1 MNADPPDPGGPG
13 QDPAVPKPGYSVEV
27 RESQGVQVG
36 ERNTQINY
44 TYNRLTWVDGLA
56 PPPLVS
62 VSGEIDSPYRGLNA
76 FEERDAPFFFGREAA
91 VGQVIDRM
99 ARQLAG
105 AGLLVVSGVS
115 GAGKSSLLRAG
126 VIPRIRGTGLAAA
139 PEAATWPCLVLT
151 PTPSPLDELALR
163 IALLGGAGA
172 GVLRQAAQS
181 DPAAFALAV
190 RQAALTAAPPSAG
203 PPGAAAGQRMPS
215 SPRLLIVVDQ
225 FEQVFTQ
232 CPDEAERAAFIAAL
246 HAAATLRHGAEQQPA
261 ALVVLGVRADFEA
274 RCADY
279 PELADAVQNRYLVT
293 AMTAR
298 QLRLAITEPARQA
311 GAEVA
316 PDLADLLLAEV
327 RARQHGGSGPG
338 VLPLL
343 SHALD
348 QAWRSRSGPHLTP
361 ADYER
366 TGGIERAVADSAQR
380 AYDTLTAAQQAAARQ
395 VFIRLTAVGAD
406 NVDTAQRAT
415 RVELTDGI
423 SAAQASDVAAVLEGF
438 AAERLLTLA
447 ADSVEISHEVL
458 LTAWPLLRDNWL
470 GESHADRVV
479 RTRLRNAAAE
489 WELHSRDPSY
499 LYGGTLLEAA
509 TETVARI
516 DADPGRNPPLSQAE
530 RDFLRAGDRSRL
542 AQARRRRAVLAGL
555 LTLALAAVAGGG
567 VALVNAANANRQTA
581 IAVRQHAIALSRQ
594 LAAQAVSADPT
605 DVVTARRLAAAAWH
619 VYPTSE
625 AGSAMVTLLAEQQQW
640 GMLPASTTPV
650 SQVAFSADGKLLAS
664 SDDAGTVRIWD
675 VATSRPV
682 GRPLPTT
689 SRPDAHPYSL
699 GIAFSPDG
707 RLLAAAGHDRRLWI
721 WNAADGKPVGVPLRP
736 DDQRADIAPDV
747 VAFSPDGKLLAAG
760 CNDGTVRLWDLT
772 AGHPVGPPVR
782 RFAGPYSAVTTIAF
796 SPDGTALAAGSDGQ
810 VRLWSTTTGRLLGAP
825 LQVQPSGSSGSV
837 NTVAF
842 SPDGKLMATYATS
855 GLVRLWNPATGRLVR
870 QFLSGAPSN
879 SAEGMAF
886 SPDGRLLAV
895 ADGNARLVRLWNP
908 ATGRQTGE
916 TLAVNS
922 TVSWYVNG
930 LAFSPRGHV
939 LAGAAG
945 DGTVRLWDLDARRFV
960 GQPLRAGT
968 VNTFSVIYDLAFR
981 GQGDLL
987 AAISSD
993 GLVRLWDPATGR
1005 QTGKP
1010 LQAGETSLG
1019 GSLAIS
1025 PDGTRLATAG
1035 ISPSVEYRQLVR
1047 VWNPVTGRPAGPWLQ
1062 PAGTTD
1068 ALSAVAFSPDGD
1080 LLAAAGDSPMIT
1092 LWDRSGRRRV
1102 ISTGGDKDPHPFRLA
1117 FSPDGTLLAGGLGN
1131 VLRMWNPVT
1140 GRPAGVPVRVSG
1152 DTGVTIYAI
1161 AFSPDGKVVAT
1172 ADGAGTVQLWNP
1184 LTGHRVG
1191 RPLPHSAEISRLAFS
1206 PDGSLLA
1213 GVGIDGTLRL
1223 WDPATGRLVS
1233 EPFRAAD
1240 LAEKLRAIAFSPD
1253 GAEVA
1258 TAGNDGAIRRWRVW
1272 PLAHPYEALC
1282 TTTGAPTS
1290 REWAKY
1296 APGEPQPAVC

>member
-1 MNADPPDPGGPG
+1 
-13 QDPAVPKPGYSVEV
+13 VEV

-36 ERNTQINY
+36 ERNTQIIY
-44 TYNRLTWVDGLA
+44 TYNRLTWVDGMA

-91 VGQVIDRM
+91 AGQVLDRI

-105 AGLLVVSGVS
+105 TGLLVVSGVS

-139 PEAATWPCLVLT
+139 PEAAAWPCLVLT

-163 IALLGGAGA
+163 IAVLGGAGA

-181 DPAAFALAV
+181 DTAAFALAV

-203 PPGAAAGQRMPS
+203 PPGAAAGQRMSS

-246 HAAATLRHGAEQQPA
+246 HAAATLKHGAEQEPA
-261 ALVVLGVRADFEA
+261 ALVLLGVRADFEA
-274 RCADY
+274 RCANY
-279 PELADAVQNRYLVT
+279 PALADAVQNRYLVT

-316 PDLADLLLAEV
+316 PDLADVLLAEV

-348 QAWRSRSGPHLTP
+348 QAWRSRSGPNLTL

-380 AYDTLTAAQQAAARQ
+380 AYDKLTAGQQAAARQ
-395 VFIRLTAVGAD
+395 VFIQLTAVGGD

-415 RVELTDGI
+415 RAELTGGL
-423 SAAQASDVAAVLEGF
+423 SAAQARDVTAVLEAF

-447 ADSVEISHEVL
+447 TDSVEISHEVL
-458 LTAWPLLRDNWL
+458 LTAWPLLRDSWL
-470 GESHADRVV
+470 AETHADRVV
-479 RTRLRNAAAE
+479 RTRLRNVAAE
-489 WELHSRDPSY
+489 WDLHSQDPSY

-509 TETVARI
+509 TDTASRI

-530 RDFLRAGDRSRL
+530 RDFLRASDRSRL
-542 AQARRRRAVLAGL
+542 VQARRRRAVLAGL
-555 LTLALAAVAGGG
+555 ITLALTAVAGGG
-567 VALVNAANANRQTA
+567 VALINARNANRQAGIAERQAA
-581 IAVRQHAIALSRQ
+581 IAIRQHATALSRQ
-594 LAAQAVSADPT
+594 LAAEAVSADPT
-605 DVVTARRLAAAAWH
+605 DVVLARRLAAAAWH
-619 VYPTSE
+619 AYPTSE

-640 GMLPASTTPV
+640 GLLPASTSQV
-650 SQVAFSADGKLLAS
+650 SQVAFSPDGKLLAS
-664 SDDAGTVRIWD
+664 SDHAGTVRIWD

-689 SRPDAHPYSL
+689 SQPDDHPYSL
-699 GIAFSPDG
+699 GLAFSPDG
-707 RLLAAAGHDRRLWI
+707 KLLAAAGHDRRLWI
-721 WNAADGKPVGVPLRP
+721 WNPADGKPVGVPLRP
-736 DDQRADIAPDV
+736 DDRHADIAPDV

-760 CNDGTVRLWDLT
+760 CNDGTVRLWDMT
-772 AGHPVGPPVR
+772 AGHPVGPPAR
-782 RFAGPYSAVTTIAF
+782 RFVGPYRAVSTLAF
-796 SPDGTALAAGSDGQ
+796 SPDGTVLAAGTGHDDGR

-825 LQVQPSGSSGSV
+825 LRAQPTGSRIAV

-842 SPDGKLMATYATS
+842 SPDGKLMATYAES
-855 GLVRLWNPATGRLVR
+855 GLVRLWDPAAGRLVR
-870 QFLSGAPSN
+870 QFQSGAPAN
-879 SAEGMAF
+879 FAEGMAF

-895 ADGNARLVRLWNP
+895 ADGDDRLVRLWNP
-908 ATGRQTGE
+908 ATGRQAGD

-939 LAGAAG
+939 LAGAVG
-945 DGTVRLWDLDARRFV
+945 DGTVRLWDLAARRFV

-968 VNTFSVIYDLAFR
+968 GNAAPVIFDLAFR
-981 GQGDLL
+981 RRGDLL
-987 AAISSD
+987 AAISGD
-993 GLVRLWDPATGR
+993 GLVRLWNPATGQQAGR
-1005 QTGKP
+1005 P
-1010 LQAGETSLG
+1010 LQAGDTSFG

-1035 ISPSVEYRQLVR
+1035 VTLNGSYRQLVR
-1047 VWNPVTGRPAGPWLQ
+1047 VWNLVTGRPAGPWRQ
-1062 PAGTTD
+1062 PAGTTS
-1068 ALSAVAFSPDGD
+1068 LLNAVAFSPDGN
-1080 LLAAAGDSPMIT
+1080 LLAAVGDSPMIT
-1092 LWDRSGRRRV
+1092 LWDQSGQRRV
-1102 ISTGGDKDPHPFRLA
+1102 IRTGGDKDPDPFRLA
-1117 FSPDGTLLAGGLGN
+1117 FSPDGTLLASGLGN

-1140 GRPAGVPVRVSG
+1140 GRPAGVPVRVSS
-1152 DTGVTIYAI
+1152 DTRLTIYAI
-1161 AFSPDGKVVAT
+1161 VFSPDGKLVAT

-1184 LTGHRVG
+1184 LTGHRIG
-1191 RPLPHSAEISRLAFS
+1191 RPLPHSAAINGLAFS

-1213 GVGIDGTLRL
+1213 GSGSDGTLRL
-1223 WDPATGRLVS
+1223 WDPATGQLVS
-1233 EPFRAAD
+1233 EPLRAAD
-1240 LAEKLRAIAFSPD
+1240 LAHNLRAIAFSPD
-1253 GAEVA
+1253 GAKVA
-1258 TAGNDGAIRRWRVW
+1258 TAGNDGAIRLWHVW
-1272 PLAHPYEALC
+1272 PLAHPYQALC

-1290 REWAKY
+1290 QEWSKY
-1296 APGEPQPAVC
+1296 APGEPRPAVC